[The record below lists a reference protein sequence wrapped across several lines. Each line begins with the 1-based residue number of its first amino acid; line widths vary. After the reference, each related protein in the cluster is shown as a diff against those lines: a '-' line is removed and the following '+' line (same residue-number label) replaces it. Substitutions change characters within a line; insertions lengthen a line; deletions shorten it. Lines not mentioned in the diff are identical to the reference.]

1 MGTTT
6 HAAAAAEG
14 RPDVQRPRGRW
25 PGRRRLRR
33 RAAPQGRRWR
43 RQRRDVVGW
52 AAERRRDH
60 DYSGRGAGHT
70 SPGPSYDEPQP
81 SDFELN
87 VKVLQKENFGEAG
100 SNVTFRIEAAWD
112 KTYHPSKTYEVTYEV
127 RGTEG
132 GPMINTFTVT
142 GDRYETTKEELAQ
155 TPSTSTKL
163 TARVTDVEEA

>member
-1 MGTTT
+1 MGTTTT

-14 RPDVQRPRGRW
+14 QPDVQRPRGRW

-33 RAAPQGRRWR
+33 RAAPRGRRWR
-43 RQRRDVVGW
+43 RQQRDVVKR

-60 DYSGRGAGHT
+60 DYSGRGAGHH
-70 SPGPSYDEPQP
+70 QP
-81 SDFELN
+81 RA
-87 VKVLQKENFGEAG
+87 VLRRAPAERLRAQRQGAAEGNFGEAG
-100 SNVTFRIEAAWD
+100 SNITFRIEAAWD
-112 KTYHPSKTYEVTYEV
+112 KTYDPSKTYEV

-142 GDRYETTKEELAQ
+142 GDRYETTREELAQ